1 MRCRFC
7 TSVLESDAGQWG
19 LGHSLFSVGHSVPPV
34 FGACTS
40 VAAAIYNIMIGE
52 FRSYGARP
60 SFQSAHGS
68 LHHIGGSPRVQHD
81 YIYISCI
88 FNLSAVPRLFSMAVW
103 RLPACYM
110 HLCLAVSS
118 CVGGFPPVMNV
129 CLAVSSCWRFPA
141 FSHVFFRWR
150 HVAFSCL
157 CLFASDK
164 RELQC
169 SGGRA
174 RCAQRWRVTTQGS
187 SMANAWRPRSH

>member
-1 MRCRFC
+1 MSRVKCVGGSPPVVDACLAVSSCWRLPPFNVSVYIVCYFPMRCRFC

-81 YIYISCI
+81 YIYIYI
-88 FNLSAVPRLFSMAVW
+88 YIYRAFSTC
-103 RLPACYM
+103 RRFPAC
-110 HLCLAVSS
+110 LAWLF
-118 CVGGFPPVMNV
+118 GGFPPVI
-129 CLAVSSCWRFPA
+129 CISASLF
-141 FSHVFFRWR
+141 R
-150 HVAFSCL
+150 HVSA
-157 CLFASDK
+157 AS
-164 RELQC
+164 RLL
-169 SGGRA
+169 
-174 RCAQRWRVTTQGS
+174 
-187 SMANAWRPRSH
+187 

>member
-1 MRCRFC
+1 MERA
-7 TSVLESDAGQWG
+7 L
-19 LGHSLFSVGHSVPPV
+19 LFKAHMAH
-34 FGACTS
+34 FIIL
-40 VAAAIYNIMIGE
+40 AA
-52 FRSYGARP
+52 
-60 SFQSAHGS
+60 
-68 LHHIGGSPRVQHD
+68 PRVSSMTIYIYI